1 MRNRTRDGHD
11 YSDTELVRGCV
22 GGDILSQELLYRR
35 YFSFAMSVCI
45 RYARDENEAME
56 IVNDSYMKVMDKI
69 SEYDPARAF
78 KSWYGKI
85 LVNTAIDNYRKNQ
98 KHNDY
103 LSVSAIT
110 ETEENEPEIE
120 AELSANDIL
129 ALYSHLPASCRVT
142 FNLFEIEGYSHEEI
156 GQMLG
161 VTASTSRANL
171 ARAKKMLRE
180 LYYRQISS
188 ARKSH
193 E

>member
-1 MRNRTRDGHD
+1 MGRKTWDGHEYTD
-11 YSDTELVRGCV
+11 PDLVRGCA
-22 GGDILSQELLYRR
+22 GGDIRSQELLYKR

-56 IVNDSYMKVMDKI
+56 IVNDSYMKVLDKI

-85 LVNTAIDNYRKNQ
+85 LVNTAIDNYRKNLKQ
-98 KHNDY
+98 NDY
-103 LSVSAIT
+103 LPVSIIT
-110 ETEENEPEIE
+110 DTEENEPEIE
-120 AELSANDIL
+120 SELSANDIL

-161 VTASTSRANL
+161 VSASTSRANL

-180 LYYRQISS
+180 LYKRHIASVK
-188 ARKSH
+188 KSH

>member
-1 MRNRTRDGHD
+1 
-11 YSDTELVRGCV
+11 
-22 GGDILSQELLYRR
+22 
-35 YFSFAMSVCI
+35 
-45 RYARDENEAME
+45 
-56 IVNDSYMKVMDKI
+56 KVLDKI

-85 LVNTAIDNYRKNQ
+85 LVNTAIDNYRKNH
-98 KHNDY
+98 KHNEY
-103 LSVSAIT
+103 LSISAIT

-120 AELSANDIL
+120 AELSADDIL
-129 ALYSHLPASCRVT
+129 ALYSHLPSSCKVT

-161 VTASTSRANL
+161 VTPSTSRANL
-171 ARAKKMLRE
+171 ARAKRMLRE

-188 ARKSH
+188 DRKSH